1 MSYNTKSRKIK
12 KYGSLDD
19 KFKELGWQDT
29 TEAYYGLDYTPFMS
43 EIEEYYRYNSENL
56 YKHIDDELSKLDR
69 GIVATP
75 TQEYLD
81 SFAEANNGSNDFLL
95 MQMAKNYGYK
105 LALLNVENEIAI
117 LNAEKDE

>member
-1 MSYNTKSRKIK
+1 MTQV
-12 KYGSLDD
+12 
-19 KFKELGWQDT
+19 KEYIDN
-29 TEAYYGLDYTPFMS
+29 
-43 EIEEYYRYNSENL
+43 EI
-56 YKHIDDELSKLDR
+56 SKLDR

-75 TQEYLD
+75 NYDYLLQ
-81 SFAEANNGSNDFLL
+81 FTEANNGSNDYLL